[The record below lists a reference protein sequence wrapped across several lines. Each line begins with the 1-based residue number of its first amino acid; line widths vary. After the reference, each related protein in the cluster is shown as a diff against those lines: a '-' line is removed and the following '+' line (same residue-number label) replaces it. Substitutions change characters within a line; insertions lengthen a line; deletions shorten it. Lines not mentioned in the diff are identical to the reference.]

1 LEQNGRILNAC
12 QERCC
17 WHKNSG
23 LDISLVTVFVKRMIT
38 FSFQSY
44 SITANNFEGNIGVFL
59 GNMAGY
65 FLANIMI
72 GKVLTDM
79 SSISAA

>member
-1 LEQNGRILNAC
+1 MILC
-12 QERCC
+12 HPIE
-17 WHKNSG
+17 S
-23 LDISLVTVFVKRMIT
+23 
-38 FSFQSY
+38 
-44 SITANNFEGNIGVFL
+44 SILWGNFEGNIGVFL